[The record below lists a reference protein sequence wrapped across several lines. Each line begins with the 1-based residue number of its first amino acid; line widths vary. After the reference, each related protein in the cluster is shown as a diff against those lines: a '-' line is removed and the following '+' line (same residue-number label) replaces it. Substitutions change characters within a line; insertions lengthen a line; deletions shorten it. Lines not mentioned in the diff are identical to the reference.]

1 MASSVQSPLADA
13 RATQSEK
20 SSWREGRKS
29 IYLVSSSTNAGMT
42 SPESEI
48 PGDQIGLGSATPI
61 STDHQ
66 AEDCASPHLI
76 PIDQATAIGCASP
89 GVPPQIDGHNGV
101 ASVRSREQSLR
112 WKNSTTRRCGISA
125 FPTDPKLSV
134 SSDTVGTADRG
145 CIGIGGPA
153 LHG

>member
-66 AEDCASPHLI
+66 AEDCASPSL
-76 PIDQATAIGCASP
+76 DT
-89 GVPPQIDGHNGV
+89 D
-101 ASVRSREQSLR
+101 RSNHRHWLR
-112 WKNSTTRRCGISA
+112 KPWSA
-125 FPTDPKLSV
+125 A
-134 SSDTVGTADRG
+134 ADRWTQWRREREIKRAVAALEKFDDQTLRD
-145 CIGIGGPA
+145 IGIPDRSEIERVIRYCRDC
-153 LHG
+153 